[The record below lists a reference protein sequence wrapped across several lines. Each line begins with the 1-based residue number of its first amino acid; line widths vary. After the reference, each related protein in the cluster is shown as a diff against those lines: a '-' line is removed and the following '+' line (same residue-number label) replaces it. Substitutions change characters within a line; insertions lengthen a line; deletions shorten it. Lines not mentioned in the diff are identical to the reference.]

1 MKDRS
6 KTSLALIALLVSIM
20 VMTLADEAKLDL
32 NIVTRRE
39 LEAIPGIG
47 PSLASRIV
55 YERTKRGGF
64 RNMKDL
70 LKIQGVGRK
79 TLARLEKYLYVVDA
93 AEINGRSNHD

>member
-6 KTSLALIALLVSIM
+6 NTSLVLIALLVSLM
-20 VMTLADEAKLDL
+20 VMTLADTSKNDL

-55 YERTKRGGF
+55 YERTRRGGF
-64 RNMKDL
+64 RSMNDL

-79 TLARLEKYLYVVDA
+79 TLTRLEKYLYVVESKDFT
-93 AEINGRSNHD
+93 GRSNHD